1 MMPPWVI
8 GLALMSTDTA
18 DTASHRDRWLGPDK
32 VKHATVAFAIQG
44 GSYAA
49 LRGAAG
55 HSGAVVGAAA
65 VTVAVSLL
73 KERLDRK
80 RTGFSVRDLAWDAV
94 GIAVASAIVSH
105 APQR

>member
-1 MMPPWVI
+1 MIPPWVA
-8 GLALMSTDTA
+8 GLALMSADTA
-18 DTASHRDRWLGPDK
+18 DTTSQRDRWLGPDK

-49 LRGAAG
+49 MRGATG
-55 HSGAVVGAAA
+55 HSGAIIGAMA
-65 VTVAVSLL
+65 VTVAASVL
-73 KERLDRK
+73 KERLDRR

-94 GIAVASAIVSH
+94 GIAIAAVIVSH